1 MSTAY
6 QTSKMSAEDI
16 RQELVGT
23 YGLTRETVDAI
34 KGKGHL
40 AELLLSAEQGHKEG
54 RASFEQDHVGSDD
67 EPSMNFGEGDNTGD
81 FEMVDDEFDAVQEGV
96 SDETT
101 PNITDVEWTEYV
113 LSNLSDDEKID
124 GNPTVDGLRRVTQ
137 RLVGPIVSSISRVIQ
152 TPSLDNEQRATVE
165 HTIEVDTGRNVKTVS
180 GCADVFSGNTD
191 KMFAKFPVATAETRA
206 EGRALRRLLNLRK
219 VVAAEEIGGVD
230 VVDDNELD
238 PSNITSMQIRRME
251 VVAESKLD
259 LSLAKF
265 IAEEAKVKLL
275 EDISYQDARTLLD
288 KLSKYQNEGTPDKYK
303 GFNSNWKSQLS
314 EG

>member
-54 RASFEQDHVGSDD
+54 RAPFEQGHVGSDD

-81 FEMVDDEFDAVQEGV
+81 FEMVDDEFDDVQEGV

-165 HTIEVDTGRNVKTVS
+165 HTIEVDTGRTVKTVS
-180 GCADVFSGNTD
+180 GRADVFSGNTD